1 VIWVALTI
9 ALAVGI
15 GVEAERHGGERAA
28 ALARGVLKTMLYV
41 LTPFAAFFNIAHL
54 QFTADVRGGVIAGW
68 IALTLAAT
76 IGWAFGRWVL
86 RLPTPS
92 NGVLVNNGLQAN
104 TGYLGLPLVAAVL
117 GTDHLSQAVAYDSLV
132 QTPVFLIGAFA
143 AAAAMGTRAGVT
155 PRERVSAFFL
165 RNPPLLATV
174 AALLAP
180 DSLAPDALVH
190 VARLVVFAMLPLGF
204 FAVGV
209 TLAAEAEEGQLRF
222 PPPFTRSI
230 AAAAMLRLAIAPL
243 LLLVISAP
251 FIDLPLPFLI
261 LAAMP
266 AGLNSITLA
275 HAYGLDVKF
284 AAGSIAWSTAIAIT
298 AGLGL
303 VAIL

>member
-1 VIWVALTI
+1 LLWVALTI
-9 ALAVGI
+9 AVAVAI
-15 GVEAERHGGERAA
+15 GVQAERHAGERASV
-28 ALARGVLKTMLYV
+28 LARQVLRLMLYV

-54 QFTADVRGGVIAGW
+54 ELTADVRGGVVAGW
-68 IALTLAAT
+68 IALGLAAS
-76 IGWAFGRWVL
+76 IGWAVGRWVL
-86 RLPTPS
+86 RLPSPS
-92 NGVLVNNGLQAN
+92 HGVLVNNGLQAN

-132 QTPVFLIGAFA
+132 QTPVFLIGAFG
-143 AAAAMGTRAGVT
+143 AAAAMGTRAGDT
-155 PRERVSAFFL
+155 PRERVRAFFM

-180 DSLAPDALVH
+180 DSLAPDAMVH

-209 TLAAEAEEGQLRF
+209 TLATEAEEGQLRF

-230 AAAAMLRLAIAPL
+230 AAAAMLRLAVAPL
-243 LLLVISAP
+243 LLLAISAP
-251 FIDLPLPFLI
+251 FIDLPTSFLI

-275 HAYGLDVKF
+275 HAYGLDVRF
-284 AAGSIAWSTAIAIT
+284 AAGSIAWSTAIAV
-298 AGLGL
+298 AGGLGM